1 MFGNP
6 FLQPRLDSWR
16 DQLVKRRPLRFYDT
30 DVSCQASEQTTHSGR
45 RRSHDTASYADG
57 MWNLMNLRGRKQTE
71 EHIRK
76 RVLARS
82 WYRPSEQTKEKL
94 RRIRAKQVFGPEW
107 RIRKSLTAKRL
118 GTRPPVL
125 FGPDHPRWRGGHTR
139 NKYGGDIC
147 ARWRKSV
154 FERDD
159 YRCVLCGAR
168 CGEGKK
174 VILQAD
180 HIKPWALYP
189 ALRFD
194 LNNGR
199 TLCVNCHRKTPTYG
213 NKSMYRKKDLMGMG
227 V

>member
-1 MFGNP
+1 MPAGIY
-6 FLQPRLDSWR
+6 PR
-16 DQLVKRRPLRFYDT
+16 
-30 DVSCQASEQTTHSGR
+30 
-45 RRSHDTASYADG
+45 
-57 MWNLMNLRGRKQTE
+57 
-71 EHIRK
+71 
-76 RVLARS
+76 
-82 WYRPSEQTKEKL
+82 TKEQYIKIGL
-94 RRIRAKQVFGPEW
+94 AQRGKYVSLETREKIRAARAKQVFGPEW
-107 RIRKSLTAKRL
+107 RIKKSATNKRL
-118 GTRPPVL
+118 GIRPPVL

-139 NKYGGDIC
+139 NKYGGSIC

-154 FERDD
+154 FERDN
-159 YRCVLCGAR
+159 YRCVLCGVR

-174 VILQAD
+174 IVLQAD